1 MSPLSE
7 AIRRSFVTFT
17 KAVSP
22 FLCLFTPA
30 SVGLFCLPP
39 PQCSAV
45 CGAITCPVIRGQ
57 PCACFSYFVLEKRK
71 IKPKIVC
78 LCI

>member
-1 MSPLSE
+1 MSGEQTILRGS
-7 AIRRSFVTFT
+7 SMLTG
-17 KAVSP
+17 
-22 FLCLFTPA
+22 LFTPA